1 MASCI
6 DGHQAEEAR
15 TRGTAV
21 TLDNFKAW
29 KAKFDKELAARKA
42 KEEEEKLKGM
52 TAKEREF
59 NLGSANVWRHAMRW
73 QDARRKPHTF
83 PTPESPMRRSL
94 KR

>member
-1 MASCI
+1 MALCI

-29 KAKFDKELAARKA
+29 KTKFDKELAARKA

-52 TAKEREF
+52 TAKEREEYKR
-59 NLGSANVWRHAMRW
+59 LATRLTGSIFHWLRNNFAH
-73 QDARRKPHTF
+73 
-83 PTPESPMRRSL
+83 
-94 KR
+94 